1 MGSVGRRRGPSERHL
16 PGRRGSARP
25 RPAPPGPARLG
36 PGGGWSWFVEAGWAM
51 HADGVGWRVTQQVV
65 Q

>member
-1 MGSVGRRRGPSERHL
+1 MSAAAA
-16 PGRRGSARP
+16 ARP
-25 RPAPPGPARLG
+25 SGTCPDAAGRPGPARLG